1 MLKLIVNVNFECV
14 GPGLYC
20 YLIGNWEIICNF
32 VSYISKGVVM
42 AILTVNIDNER
53 DLPILKEILK
63 RFGLKY
69 KVEKQV
75 GSAKDDDLLYNR
87 FKETFEE
94 INDWEAGRTNLQS
107 AKEALAE
114 IESELNHGV

>member
-1 MLKLIVNVNFECV
+1 
-14 GPGLYC
+14 
-20 YLIGNWEIICNF
+20 
-32 VSYISKGVVM
+32 M

-53 DLPILKEILK
+53 DLPVLKEILK

-75 GSAKDDDLLYNR
+75 GSAKDDDVLYDR

-107 AKEALAE
+107 AKDALAE